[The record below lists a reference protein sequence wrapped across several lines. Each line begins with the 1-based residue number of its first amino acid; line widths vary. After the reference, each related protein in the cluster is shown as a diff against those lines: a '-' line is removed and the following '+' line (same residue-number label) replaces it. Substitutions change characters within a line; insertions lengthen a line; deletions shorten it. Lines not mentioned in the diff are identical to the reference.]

1 MSVGTKNGYGKG
13 EGGEV
18 GEFER
23 VRCLCGGSV
32 VNIMTIHKP
41 VLTGENTPKKRE
53 WGRKNDGGGC
63 GMVWHIEFVCWVC
76 WVCVC
81 ASLATAV
88 RCGNVMWGNVVGLDI
103 YVR

>member
-1 MSVGTKNGYGKG
+1 VWGQQYTNPSSRGKTHPKNENGDGKMMVVG
-13 EGGEV
+13 V
-18 GEFER
+18 
-23 VRCLCGGSV
+23 
-32 VNIMTIHKP
+32 
-41 VLTGENTPKKRE
+41 
-53 WGRKNDGGGC
+53 
-63 GMVWHIEFVCWVC
+63 VWHIEFVGWVC